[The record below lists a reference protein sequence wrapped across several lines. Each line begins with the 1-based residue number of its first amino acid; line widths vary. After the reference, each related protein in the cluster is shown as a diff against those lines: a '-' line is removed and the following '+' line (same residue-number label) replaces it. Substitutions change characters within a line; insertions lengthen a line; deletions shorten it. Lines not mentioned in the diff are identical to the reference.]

1 MATLVHTNGAVHM
14 AVTISKRPLI
24 TLSASARKASLTSQ
38 GLLKILK
45 RTGRAIRDDGR
56 WFADPDVVEQ
66 IVVARRVLGI
76 ERKNFGA

>member
-1 MATLVHTNGAVHM
+1 M

-24 TLSASARKASLTSQ
+24 TLSASARKANLTSQ

-45 RTGRAIRDDGR
+45 RTGCAIRNDGH
-56 WFADPDVVEQ
+56 WFVDPVVIEQ
-66 IVVARRVLGI
+66 IVLARRVLGI